1 MGFPRQSAKSSVTA
15 ATNGHPAV
23 VFVAFPGNVVAGNLI
38 VVIVGASTSATF
50 PSISVFDNNG
60 GGGGNTYTF
69 ELLEQ
74 SNSSASS
81 ALFWTVAG
89 SSGACTVEVDVG
101 STTNVGTD
109 IIIAEY
115 TAAGT
120 PNIDVSHG
128 QHATTGT
135 TIGTGNITTTVAHDL
150 LVAFGYDQGHD
161 AHPWSDTASFTKEQ
175 ETSNTDGHS
184 ICLFD
189 NFVTSTGTYS
199 DTFSGTITSGDPLGA
214 GIAAFSGING
224 ASPPVVSCNSPAQG
238 NVGVVYTHTFTAS
251 GGAPPYTWSITVG
264 SLPPGLT
271 LNTSTGVVSGTPTT
285 AGVYTF
291 TITATDTTPLSGN
304 ASCSIQI
311 NASVAAGGGIGIYID
326 KTRSA
331 PVIAAD
337 PRGIIMVIH
346 SMDPVSF
353 DDKLTFAHTPDVVNY
368 TAWKLKPIWD
378 WALQISPPVDLSNA
392 FGLNVQA
399 LSFDTMGACCGRAWL
414 SIAAKP
420 GTSVYQ
426 QLYVGVFEWSQVTP
440 V

>member
-15 ATNGHPAV
+15 VTNGHPAV
-23 VFVAFPGNVVAGNLI
+23 VFVPFPGNVVAGNLI

-150 LVAFGYDQGHD
+150 IVAFGYDQGHD
-161 AHPWSDTASFTKEQ
+161 AHPWSDSAGFTKEQ

-224 ASPPVVSCNSPAQG
+224 ASPPVPSCNTPPNGQ
-238 NVGVVYTHTFTAS
+238 VGLTYSHTFTAT
-251 GGAPPYTWSITVG
+251 GGTPPYTWSITAG
-264 SLPPGLT
+264 SLPTGLS
-271 LNTSTGVVSGTPTT
+271 LNSSTGVVSGTPTASGT
-285 AGVYTF
+285 FTF
-291 TITATDTTPLSGN
+291 TITATDATPLSGSV
-304 ASCSIQI
+304 SCSITI
-311 NASVAAGGGIGIYID
+311 APSPAAGGGLGVFP
-326 KTRSA
+326 SA
-331 PVIAAD
+331 NQPPQIAVD
-337 PRGIIMVIH
+337 ERGMVMFIH
-346 SMDPVSF
+346 SLDTGSL
-353 DDKLTFAHTPDVVNY
+353 DDKLSLMHSADTAQY
-368 TAWKLKPIWD
+368 TGFKLLPVWD
-378 WALQISPPVDLSNA
+378 WALQISPPADLSTN
-392 FGLNVQA
+392 FGITDSFLA
-399 LSFDTMGACCGRAWL
+399 FDTMSACCGRAYIL
-414 SIAAKP
+414 VSAKP
-420 GTSVYQ
+420 STDIYQ
-426 QLYVGVFEWSQVTP
+426 ALFVGVVEWDAVAP